1 MRPSIRA
8 WRSGR
13 VTTEPAPARAGA
25 GGDGWRRELEEL
37 AHRLGRLSPS
47 WKDPERFAAERS
59 ELCAELR
66 RLARANG
73 GEKP

>member
-1 MRPSIRA
+1 MKPSIRA

-25 GGDGWRRELEEL
+25 GGYGWRRELEDL
-37 AHRLGRLSPS
+37 ASRLGRLSPS
-47 WKDPERFAAERS
+47 WKDPEAFAVERS

-66 RLARANG
+66 RLARAT
-73 GEKP
+73 EKAS